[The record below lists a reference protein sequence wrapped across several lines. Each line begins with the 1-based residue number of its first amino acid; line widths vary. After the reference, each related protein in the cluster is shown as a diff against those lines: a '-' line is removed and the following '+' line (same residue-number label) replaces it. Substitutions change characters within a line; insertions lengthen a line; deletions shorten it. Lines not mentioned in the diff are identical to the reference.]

1 MTTPAA
7 SDHRQSPSGIV
18 DQASRGLRR
27 MRGRDPE
34 QRGRVATPLELLFD
48 LTFVVAF
55 GQAGDQL
62 AHLLAEGHVAA
73 ALGGFSFAMF
83 AIIFAWISFTWF
95 TSAFDTDDWA
105 FRVAT
110 MVQMVGVL
118 VLALGLP
125 TMFHSID
132 AGTGLDNGV
141 MVAGYVIMRVAMV
154 FQWLRAAR
162 QDPER
167 RRASLS
173 NVVFITVA
181 QTGWVSLIFADPPL
195 PVIIVCAG
203 LLFLIEIGGPL
214 VIERRAG
221 GTPWHAHHIAERYGL
236 LAIIALG
243 EGLIGTIASVSAVLE
258 KQGWSIEA
266 ALLALAGT
274 GITFGLWWVYFA
286 APSGEVLHR
295 YRRRGFAFGYGHII
309 VFASIA
315 AVGAGLH
322 VAAYVIEGEATIGPV
337 GALLSTAIPV
347 AIFLLAVF
355 ILNGSLLRSF
365 DSFHLWLL
373 AGAIAMLVC
382 AVILSAVG
390 VTIGLSLLVVMS
402 APVVVIVGYEVAGR
416 RHLEVALE
424 RALS

>member
-1 MTTPAA
+1 
-7 SDHRQSPSGIV
+7 
-18 DQASRGLRR
+18 

-34 QRGRVATPLELLFD
+34 QRGRVSTPLELLFD

-83 AIIFAWISFTWF
+83 AIIFAWITFTWF
-95 TSAFDTDDWA
+95 ASAFDTDDWA

-125 TMFHSID
+125 AMFHSID
-132 AGTGLDNGV
+132 TGHGLDNGV
-141 MVAGYVIMRVAMV
+141 MVAGYVIMRVAML

-162 QDPER
+162 QDPSL

-173 NVVFITVA
+173 NAVLITVA
-181 QTGWVSLIFADPPL
+181 QIGWVALIFTDPAL
-195 PVIIVCAG
+195 LTVVICSG
-203 LLFLIEIGGPL
+203 LLFLIEFGGPL
-214 VIERRAG
+214 LIERRAG
-221 GTPWHAHHIAERYGL
+221 GTPWHPHHLAERYGL

-243 EGLIGTIASVSAVLE
+243 EGLIGTIASVSAVLD
-258 KQGWSIEA
+258 KQGWTVEA

-286 APSGEVLHR
+286 IPSGEVLHR

-309 VFASIA
+309 VFAAIA
-315 AVGAGLH
+315 AVGAGMH

-347 AIFLLAVF
+347 AVFMVAVF
-355 ILNGSLLRSF
+355 VLNGYLLRSF
-365 DSFHLWLL
+365 DPLHVWLL
-373 AGAIAMLVC
+373 VGSMAMLVC
-382 AVILSAVG
+382 AVVLSSLG
-390 VTIGLSLLVVMS
+390 VTIGLSLMVVMLS
-402 APVVVIVGYEVAGR
+402 PVVVVVGYEVVGR
-416 RHLEVALE
+416 KHVQEALE
-424 RALS
+424 RAVS